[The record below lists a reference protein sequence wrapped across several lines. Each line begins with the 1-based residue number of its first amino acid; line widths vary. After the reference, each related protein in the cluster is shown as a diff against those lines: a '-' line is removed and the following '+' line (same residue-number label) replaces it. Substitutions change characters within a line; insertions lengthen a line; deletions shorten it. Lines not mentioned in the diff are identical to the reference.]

1 MPKKTTQQTEAKKDR
16 NKTETQTTSRRKEEG
31 KEGVDRE
38 ETNKNKK
45 RVEREED
52 MQSRGETAWPII
64 IQEPN
69 EARRSGSEL
78 CPIGINNTL

>member
-45 RVEREED
+45 RVG
-52 MQSRGETAWPII
+52 RGEKTCRVEGRQPG
-64 IQEPN
+64 Q
-69 EARRSGSEL
+69 S
-78 CPIGINNTL
+78 